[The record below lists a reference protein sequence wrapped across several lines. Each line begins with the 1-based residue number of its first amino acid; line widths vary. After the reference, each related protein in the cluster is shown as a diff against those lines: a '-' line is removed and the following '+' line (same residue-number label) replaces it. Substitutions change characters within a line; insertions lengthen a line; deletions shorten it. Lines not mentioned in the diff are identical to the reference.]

1 MCFDGAGVRHGVVVA
16 GNEDNAYDIVNG
28 SVPLITGQVE
38 AGVLGRVVAE
48 LLSIDVASNKV
59 ISCPYSLRHGFH
71 FSFTRS

>member
-1 MCFDGAGVRHGVVVA
+1 MVA

-28 SVPLITGQVE
+28 SVPLIADQVE

-59 ISCPYSLRHGFH
+59 IS
-71 FSFTRS
+71 